1 MIKENIKYRIKKT
14 TKNEI
19 YLHLIQC
26 NDEFIPKLDTRVNL
40 EEYSNKIEQFAIT
53 FEAWYNE
60 KLVGLIA
67 TYLNQENELGFIT
80 NVSVVKNYMG
90 VGVASKLLEM
100 CINYMED
107 RNIKNIKLEVSCSN
121 IPAINFYKK
130 YNFVAIENKED
141 TLIMNL
147 KIENK

>member
-1 MIKENIKYRIKKT
+1 MVKEKITYKTKKAN
-14 TKNEI
+14 KKEI

-26 NDEFIPKLDTRVNL
+26 NDEFIPKLDTRVNI

-53 FEAWYNE
+53 FEAWNNE
-60 KLVGLIA
+60 QLVGMIA

-80 NVSVVKNYMG
+80 NVSVLKDYMG
-90 VGVASKLLEM
+90 AGIASKLLEM
-100 CINYMED
+100 CINYVA
-107 RNIKNIKLEVSCSN
+107 NKNFKNIQLEVGNSN

-130 YNFVAIENKED
+130 YNFVAIEKQEE
-141 TLIMNL
+141 TFIMNL